1 MMSGRAMPRTWSL
14 LALAVV
20 GWVVA
25 TLGAGPPQ
33 GREAPVTP
41 VHVEVTAVG
50 ETPDVRG
57 TGDVADDPAIWTHPD
72 DPASGR
78 ILGTSKDDTAGGLHV
93 YDLEGSELQFL
104 PAGQLNSVD
113 VRYGLPGLGDYAA
126 ASNRT
131 ANTIDVFGIAPDGTV
146 ATAGRI
152 ALPEEPYGL
161 CLGVTPDAHVA
172 VVTFKSGEFRQY
184 RLSAQDGE
192 VEGVEVR
199 AVRVGSSQLEGCAAD
214 DARGLLY
221 VGEEDAAVYAYGLDP
236 EAGDT
241 WTVVDSTNGGNL
253 VADIEGITIHRDGA
267 GGGFLLVSS
276 QGASRIDVYD
286 RVDHV
291 YYGSFRVEAGA
302 VTGEVTETDGL
313 AVSSVPQGEF
323 EDGLLVLH
331 DGERRDAPATNYK
344 LVRWDDVAHAMGLD
358 AATTRQRPAAPTR

>member
-1 MMSGRAMPRTWSL
+1 MAGRAMPRTWSL
-14 LALAVV
+14 LALTVV
-20 GWVVA
+20 GGVVA
-25 TLGAGPPQ
+25 ALGAGPPE
-33 GREAPVTP
+33 GRDARITP

-57 TGDVADDPAIWTHPD
+57 SGDVADDPAIWTHPD

-93 YDLEGSELQFL
+93 YDLEGNELQFL
-104 PAGQLNSVD
+104 SEGRLNSVD
-113 VRYGLPGLGDYAA
+113 VRYGLQGLGDYAA

-131 ANTIDVFGIAPDGTV
+131 ANAVDVFGIAPDGTV
-146 ATAGRI
+146 APAGRI
-152 ALPEEPYGL
+152 TLPEEPYGL
-161 CLGVTPDAHVA
+161 CLGVAADAHVA

-184 RLSAQDGE
+184 RLSAEDGE

-199 AVRVGSSQLEGCAAD
+199 AVKVGTSQLEGCVAD

-221 VGEEDAAVYAYGLDP
+221 VGEEDAAVYAYELDP
-236 EAGDT
+236 EAGDA
-241 WTVVDSTNGGNL
+241 WTVVDSIDGGNL
-253 VADIEGITIHRDGA
+253 VADVEGITLHRDGA

-286 RVDHV
+286 RVDHA
-291 YYGSFRVEAGA
+291 YYGSFRVRAGA

-331 DGERRDAPATNYK
+331 DGERRDATATNYK
-344 LVRWDDVAHAMGLD
+344 LVRWDDVSDAMGLD
-358 AATTRQRPAAPTR
+358 AASARGRPAAPTS